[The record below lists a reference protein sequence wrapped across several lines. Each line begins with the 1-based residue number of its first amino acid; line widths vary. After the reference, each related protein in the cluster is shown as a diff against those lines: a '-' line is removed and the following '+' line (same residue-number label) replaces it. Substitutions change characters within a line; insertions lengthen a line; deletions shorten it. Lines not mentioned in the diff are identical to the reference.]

1 MDHQEG
7 LGVDSEAEAFLAR
20 VATEAPVAV
29 FVAEAATGTV
39 VGVNDAATELFD
51 RSRSSL
57 VGMNQTELHPPEAA
71 ERYREAFDAIR
82 EGDRTAAFAD
92 GEDAIRIQRRDG
104 TAVPVD
110 ASSTAVRHEGTT
122 YAVIACRDATGRLE
136 RSERLRRQA
145 AAMDI
150 SPAGIALLNGDGVYT
165 ELNDAHVSMFGY
177 DSPDEL
183 RGGTWR
189 QLYDDEA
196 VSRIE
201 REVLPVVE
209 ETGAWDG
216 ELVGRRKDG
225 SPIVQRVSL
234 ATLPDGGLACVNLD
248 LTARERTR
256 RRLAET
262 RELVERVM
270 TADDRES
277 AIGRI
282 VDAITDIVDRPL
294 AGYWT
299 VDEAAEALVPVEVS
313 AESHEAVD
321 GLPTFRP
328 GESLA
333 WEAFEAGEPAY
344 YPDLATESGTYS
356 DDTTMG
362 SELIVPVG
370 DDGVLLVG
378 SLRADDLPSED
389 REVVLII
396 ARHLQTALR
405 LADRRRRLREARE
418 RVEAEREQL
427 KRVIDTVPQLIFAK
441 NTEGEF
447 ILANEAVAEAYGTSA
462 SDLIGSTDADY
473 AHDAAEVEAFT
484 EDDRRVIE
492 RGEPLHRTEERLTD
506 AEGTERVLETWKIPF
521 TPTDSDEPAVLGVA
535 NDITELTDVRD
546 ELRRQRQ
553 LTNLYAVSNRVFQS
567 ATPSEAFEACVDAV
581 ADVVANDSVAIYG
594 RDDADGA
601 LVRKAVADGAS
612 GKRFPDRVE
621 PGVGDAWRAFRQSR
635 PQWLDEAAL
644 RGESRDDGESTAEGG
659 RGATDP
665 DASNETLLTVSLD
678 ENGLLAVAV
687 AERDDDLASFIQA
700 VARQVAAALTQLE
713 QRRSIRALSDDVAE
727 TRRRA
732 ERRRKLQTAIVE
744 AVEAITAART
754 REAVSAAVVSFG
766 ERIAEYAF
774 AGRYDPVEDRVRPTD
789 VSAPGGPAKLYDRAE
804 RFPAAVAGA
813 ENAVRRV
820 SDGRDSDHGEWL
832 SQLLYFG
839 YRSSIAVPLSHRG
852 TVHGVAEFVS
862 TRAGRFEGAERRA
875 IEAVSE
881 AAGLRLAEL
890 SESGSNG
897 ATVVFDV
904 ECRDPA
910 TLFPDL
916 PRGGSIV
923 VDHVSVTGADTLF
936 LDGRVEGYVEATVR
950 DYVAGTPGLELDSI
964 RRTGEGP
971 YDVSVRVGGGGD
983 RIGAVADVLSWTDVR
998 LTGVRGRA
1006 GADVLEF
1013 RTTDPTRVAAVRE
1026 RLAEAVGS
1034 CSLISKRHVDDTR
1047 ARVDRVGADL
1057 TDRQREVLETAVREG
1072 YYDDPRGVSGTEL
1085 AERFDVSSSTLHQH
1099 LRAAESK
1106 VLREFLAR

>member
-1 MDHQEG
+1 MDTQDG
-7 LGVDSEAEAFLAR
+7 LAIDSEAETFLAR
-20 VATEAPVAV
+20 IAMGAPVAV
-29 FVAEAATGTV
+29 LVVEAASGTV
-39 VGVNDAATELFD
+39 VAVNDAATELFD
-51 RSRSSL
+51 RSRTSL
-57 VGMNQTELHPPEAA
+57 VGIDQAELHPPAEA
-71 ERYREAFDAIR
+71 ERYREKLDAIR
-82 EGDRTAAFAD
+82 EGDETAAFAG
-92 GEDAIRIQRRDG
+92 GEDAIRVRRRDG

-110 ASSTAVRHEGTT
+110 ANSTAVGHQGTT
-122 YAVIACRDATGRLE
+122 YAVIAFQDATDRLD
-136 RSERLRRQA
+136 RGKRLKRQA

-150 SPAGIALLNGDGVYT
+150 SPAGVALLNADGVYT
-165 ELNDAHVSMFGY
+165 YLNDAHVSMFGY
-177 DSPDEL
+177 DSASEL

-189 QLYDDEA
+189 QLYDDEVA
-196 VSRIE
+196 ARIE
-201 REVLPVVE
+201 AEVLPVVE

-216 ELVGRRKDG
+216 ELVGRRADG

-234 ATLPDGGLACVNLD
+234 GTLPDGGLACVNLD

-256 RRLAET
+256 ERLAET
-262 RELVERVM
+262 RELVGRVM
-270 TADDRES
+270 TTDDRES
-277 AIGRI
+277 AIGHI

-299 VDEAAEALVPVEVS
+299 VDESAETLAPVEVS
-313 AESHEAVD
+313 AEGHEAVD
-321 GLPTFRP
+321 GLPRFRP
-328 GESLA
+328 EESLA
-333 WEAFEAGEPAY
+333 WDAFEAGEPAY
-344 YPDLATESGTYS
+344 YPDLAAESGTYS

-362 SELIVPVG
+362 SEFIVPVG

-378 SLRADDLPSED
+378 SLRADDVPEED
-389 REVVLII
+389 REIIRII

-405 LADRRRRLREARE
+405 LADRRRRLRDARE

-441 NTEGEF
+441 NADGEF
-447 ILANEAVAEAYGTSA
+447 ILANEAVAEAYGTSV
-462 SDLIGSTDADY
+462 SDLIGSSDADY
-473 AHDAAEVEAFT
+473 TPEAEEVDAFA
-484 EDDRRVIE
+484 EDDRRVLE
-492 RGEPLHRTEERLTD
+492 RGEPLHRTEETLTD
-506 AEGTERVLETWKIPF
+506 ADGRERVLETWKIPF

-546 ELRRQRQ
+546 ELQRQRQ
-553 LTNLYAVSNRVFQS
+553 LTNLYTVSNRVFQS

-581 ADVVANDSVAIYG
+581 ADVVANDSVAIYD

-601 LVRKAVADGAS
+601 LVRRAVAGGAA
-612 GKRFPDRVE
+612 GGRFPDRVE
-621 PGVGDAWRAFRQSR
+621 PGVGDAWQAFRRSR
-635 PQWLDEAAL
+635 PHWLDGATL
-644 RGESRDDGESTAEGG
+644 RGERAGDAGER
-659 RGATDP
+659 RGPADP
-665 DASNETLLTVSLD
+665 EAPDETLLAVPLD
-678 ENGLLAVAV
+678 DNGLLAVAV
-687 AERDDDLASFIQA
+687 EERDDELASFIQA

-713 QRRSIRALSDDVAE
+713 QRRSIRELSDDVAE

-732 ERRRKLQTAIVE
+732 ERRRELQAAVVE

-754 REAVSAAVVSFG
+754 RETVASAVVSFG

-774 AGRYDPVEDRVRPTD
+774 AGRYDPVEDRVKPIE

-813 ENAVRRV
+813 ENVVRHV
-820 SDGRDSDHGEWL
+820 TDGRDRDHDEWL

-852 TVHGVAEFVS
+852 TVHGVAEFAS
-862 TRAGRFEGAERRA
+862 TRVGRFEGSERRA
-875 IEAVSE
+875 IEAVSG
-881 AAGLRLAEL
+881 AAGLQLAEL
-890 SESGSNG
+890 SETGTGG

-910 TLFPDL
+910 PLFPGL

-923 VDHVSVTGADTLF
+923 VDHVAVAGAETLL
-936 LDGRVEGYVEATVR
+936 LDGRAEGYAEATVR
-950 DYVAGTPGLELDSI
+950 DYVTGTPGMELDAM
-964 RRTGEGP
+964 RRTGDETH
-971 YDVSVRVGGGGD
+971 DVAVRVGGGD
-983 RIGAVADVLSWTDVR
+983 RVGAVTGVLAETDAR

-1026 RLAEAVGS
+1026 RLAGAVGS
-1034 CSLISKRHVDDTR
+1034 CSLVSKRHVADEAK
-1047 ARVDRVGADL
+1047 ARSDRVGADL
-1057 TDRQREVLETAVREG
+1057 TDRQRAVLETAVSEG